1 MLMLPDFR
9 VRQRDFLLEILRAIT
24 AQLDI
29 GEVLRRTLNA
39 SIVMMAGQNGL
50 IALRGNDGYFH
61 VRAVNGIDNSHIQRL
76 NAQLRELVHRMS
88 DQAQTLEDHELEATD
103 EKPETDQRQK
113 LLNDVLNEMAATLDP
128 SLRQSIALPLIF
140 AGDAVGILIVFR
152 SYRTAVSPNDIQI
165 LQSFADQAAIAVHN
179 AHLYEEVDHERM
191 WLAAILDHS
200 ADGVMILS
208 ANLSILHFNPALER
222 LTGLQAEEALR
233 QHHDEVLQW
242 SRLNSTSLS
251 EALANGWPFNSD
263 DPTQNTLYVEGDL
276 QTSAGLKHSVA
287 ITYAPMLSANN
298 RIANIV
304 ANVRDITNFRQAQEM
319 QNVFIG
325 SVSHELKTPVAIIK
339 GYAATLRR
347 EDANWTPEI
356 VRNTMAVIEEEAD
369 RLNDLIQNLLTAS
382 KLQVQQE
389 LSLEL
394 SEVNIAQL
402 AQQVAERFTNQTTQH
417 SIQVHFPSDFPYI
430 DGDITRLRQV
440 LDNLVSNAIKY
451 SPNGGVI
458 KIVGQCSE
466 RDVTVSVSDQGEG
479 ISVQDLNHIF
489 ERFFR
494 VDNKLSRRT
503 QGTGLGL
510 YLVKAIIEAH
520 HGKIDVKSKYG
531 KGSTFYFTLPRTQP
545 SLPKR

>member
-24 AQLDI
+24 AQLDLS
-29 GEVLRRTLNA
+29 EVLRRTLNA

-50 IALRGNDGYFH
+50 IALRGTDGYFH
-61 VRAVNGIDNSHIQRL
+61 VRAVNGIDSSHVQML
-76 NAQLRELVHRMS
+76 NTQLRHLVDRMS
-88 DQAQTLEDHELEATD
+88 EHDHSLVDREETS
-103 EKPETDQRQK
+103 ETDSRQK
-113 LLNDVLNEMAATLDP
+113 LLNDVLHEMSAALDP
-128 SLRQSIALPLIF
+128 SLRQSLALPLIF

-208 ANLSILHFNPALER
+208 ADMSILHFNPALER
-222 LTGLQAEEALR
+222 LTGVRAEQAFR
-233 QHHDEVLQW
+233 QQHDDVLVW
-242 SRLNSTSLS
+242 TRLNSISLS
-251 EALANGWPFNSD
+251 EALVNGWPFNSD
-263 DPTQNTLYVEGDL
+263 NPTQNTLYVEGDL
-276 QTSAGLKHSVA
+276 QTPTGLKHSVA
-287 ITYAPMLSANN
+287 ITYAPMLNANN
-298 RIANIV
+298 RISNIV

-319 QNVFIG
+319 QNVFIS

-347 EDANWTPEI
+347 EDANWDPEI
-356 VRNTMAVIEEEAD
+356 IKNMMAVIEEEAD

-394 SEVNIAQL
+394 SEVNLAEI
-402 AQQVAERFTNQTTQH
+402 AQQVAERFSNQATNHT
-417 SIQVHFPSDFPYI
+417 IQVHFPSDFPYI

-451 SPNGGVI
+451 SPNGGTI
-458 KIVGQCSE
+458 KIAGQCSE
-466 RDVTVSVSDQGEG
+466 RDVTISVSDQGEG
-479 ISVQDLNHIF
+479 IAAHDLNHIF

-510 YLVKAIIEAH
+510 YLVKAIVEAH

-531 KGSTFYFTLPRTQP
+531 KGSTFYFILPRTQP
-545 SLPKR
+545 SMPSSMR

>member
-1 MLMLPDFR
+1 MVRMLTLPDFR

-24 AQLDI
+24 AQLDL

-50 IALRGNDGYFH
+50 IALRGTDGYFH
-61 VRAVNGIDNSHIQRL
+61 VRAINGIDSSDVQML
-76 NAQLRELVHRMS
+76 NVKLQMLVNRMS
-88 DQAQTLEDHELEATD
+88 EQSQTLEDRDDT
-103 EKPETDQRQK
+103 PETDSRQK
-113 LLNDVLNEMAATLDP
+113 LLNEVLTEMSVALDP
-128 SLRQSIALPLIF
+128 GLRQSIALPLIF
-140 AGDAVGILIVFR
+140 AGNAVGILIVFR
-152 SYRTAVSPNDIQI
+152 SYRTTVSPNDIQI

-179 AHLYEEVDHERM
+179 AHLYEEVNHERM

-208 ANLSILHFNPALER
+208 DDLSILHFNPALER
-222 LTGLQAEEALR
+222 MTGVREEDALKQ
-233 QHHDEVLQW
+233 QHDDVLVW
-242 SRLNSTSLS
+242 SQLNSTSLT
-251 EALANGWPFNSD
+251 EALENGWPFNTD
-263 DPTQNTLYVEGDL
+263 HPTQNTLYVEGDL
-276 QTSAGLKHSVA
+276 RTPTGLKHSVA
-287 ITYAPMLSANN
+287 ITYAPMLSASD

-319 QNVFIG
+319 QNVFIS

-347 EDANWTPEI
+347 EDANWDPEI
-356 VRNTMAVIEEEAD
+356 IRNTMAVIEEEAD

-394 SEVNIAQL
+394 SAVNLAEV
-402 AQQVAERFTNQTTQH
+402 AQQVAERFSKQTTQH
-417 SIQVHFPSDFPYI
+417 SVQVHFPSDFPYI

-451 SPNGGVI
+451 SPNGGII
-458 KIVGQCSE
+458 KIAGQCSE
-466 RDVTVSVSDQGEG
+466 RDVTISVSDQGEG
-479 ISVQDLNHIF
+479 IAAHDLKHIF

-510 YLVKAIIEAH
+510 FLVKAIVEAH

-531 KGSTFYFTLPRTQP
+531 KGSTFYFTLPRTQAAMAAG
-545 SLPKR
+545 

>member
-1 MLMLPDFR
+1 MLPDFR